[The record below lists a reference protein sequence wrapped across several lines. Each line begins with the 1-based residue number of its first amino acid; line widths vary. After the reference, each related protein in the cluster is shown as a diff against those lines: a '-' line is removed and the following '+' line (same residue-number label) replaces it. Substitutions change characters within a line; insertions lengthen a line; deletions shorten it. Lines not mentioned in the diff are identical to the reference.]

1 IDIGTFAMDDKIMGG
16 AIGIAIAYGLKAPP
30 LVLFS
35 VLFAGAFGAE
45 LGGPAVSY
53 VAAGFATGMGKLIY
67 KLTRGGIIVRPI
79 GDIFTSFVAV
89 QCMSRPVGSF
99 MLLFCDVI
107 TWSTTQSPIIMVV
120 LVAVLM
126 GWSLTAPIS
135 SVAIAFMLSLD
146 GLAAGAAALG
156 CSAQMIGFASMSYKE
171 NGIGGFIAL
180 GVGTSMLQV

>member
-1 IDIGTFAMDDKIMGG
+1 MI
-16 AIGIAIAYGLKAPP
+16 
-30 LVLFS
+30 S
-35 VLFAGAFGAE
+35 FGE
-45 LGGPAVSY
+45 
-53 VAAGFATGMGKLIY
+53 
-67 KLTRGGIIVRPI
+67 IIN
-79 GDIFTSFVAV
+79 
-89 QCMSRPVGSF
+89 
-99 MLLFCDVI
+99 
-107 TWSTTQSPIIMVV
+107 WSTTQRPIIMGV

-180 GVGTSMLQV
+180 GVGTRSEERRVGKECRDQMYR